1 MADGNELMTTQM
13 LAQFISSSIGSSS
26 NMAKMLTNLLKGQ
39 NNEVDKWFCDDDP
52 SHEVHTI
59 DVDNPAI
66 DFMQRCMD
74 QGIPLKIYQS
84 DFGKKVGGLDHTV
97 FAYRSCDQTLIEE
110 IRNALITERAN
121 NEKNKLG
128 PQTQGE
134 FDGIRTNICDGLTK
148 KDAIIIQNELSEHH
162 VKSKL
167 RYDKETKTYQ
177 IEIAYIDLSHEY
189 ITSNGVHKM
198 NAVEVAF
205 ADAFIKISYPEYSD
219 LLAKHLEKRE
229 SINKVLNAHSVDT
242 YDANKNLIIGEG
254 HVIYDSLMPDNYI
267 EICGTNAVS
276 YCRGKEE
283 KTYDLKNLEER
294 RELEG
299 LIQKLNEPDAVTV
312 SNYEDMME
320 NPNGQ
325 FFTGCYEATRFRE
338 LNELLENNV
347 CKQMREKGLI
357 DINYI
362 ADVEEGDDPTQ
373 AKWKAKEIRI
383 GNTAEV
389 MEIMLKSN
397 PELAKCLYGKDADK
411 MDFGS
416 EEDINKFRAKIEQKA
431 KEIAFNHAEMHK
443 TLSRVHDLDF
453 NDPKTGEFFISD
465 DEDLEALRG
474 LSVQLVTDEGAVLLS
489 EEDLNEIIEHM
500 DLETDYA
507 DLENEYT
514 RNANDVLTKDDELTQ
529 DDDVWDG
536 SYEDFD
542 LGDM

>member
-1 MADGNELMTTQM
+1 MANGNELMTTQM

-52 SHEVHTI
+52 KHEVYTI
-59 DVDNPAI
+59 NVDNPAI

-110 IRNALITERAN
+110 IKVALEREKAN
-121 NEKNKLG
+121 SLENKID
-128 PQTQGE
+128 PQNQNR
-134 FDGIRTNICDGLTK
+134 FHGIRTNICDGLK
-148 KDAIIIQNELSEHH
+148 KKEAIIIQNELAEHH
-162 VKSKL
+162 VKSEL
-167 RYDKETKTYQ
+167 LYDKESRAYK
-177 IEIAYIDLSHEY
+177 IEIAYTDLSHEY

-205 ADAFIKISYPEYSD
+205 ADAFIKMSYPEYSD

-229 SINKVLNAHSVDT
+229 NINNVLNVHSVDS
-242 YDANKNLIIGEG
+242 YDVNKNLIIGEG

-267 EICGTNAVS
+267 EIRGTNAVS
-276 YCRGKEE
+276 YYRGKEE

-320 NPNGQ
+320 RPDGT
-325 FFTGCYEATRFRE
+325 FFTGCYEATRYRE

-347 CKQMREKGLI
+347 CEPMREKGLI

-362 ADVEEGDDPTQ
+362 ADVEDGDDPTQ

-397 PELAKCLYGKDADK
+397 PELAKCLYGEDADK
-411 MDFGS
+411 IDFSS
-416 EEDINKFRAKIEQKA
+416 EEIVNKFRAEIEQKA

-443 TLSRVHDLDF
+443 DLSRIQDLYF
-453 NDPKTGEFFISD
+453 NDPKTGEFIIPEDANLD
-465 DEDLEALRG
+465 DLRE
-474 LSVQLVTDEGAVLLS
+474 LPVQLITDEGTALLS
-489 EEDLNEIIEHM
+489 EEDLNEIIEHT
-500 DLETDYA
+500 DLETDYS

-514 RNANDVLTKDDELTQ
+514 RNANDALTKDDKLTQ